1 MRATRDCAVHILVTR
16 WTASHKRA
24 RAPSA
29 GTVALLL
36 AAPASSLPPAFP
48 CPRDGTTLCSSLNGM
63 PLALFC
69 APDTTVHMLAGED
82 AGTRCLDFSS
92 DGRLLVGGRA
102 ERPEVLLACAMLQH
116 P

>member
-1 MRATRDCAVHILVTR
+1 
-16 WTASHKRA
+16 
-24 RAPSA
+24 
-29 GTVALLL
+29 
-36 AAPASSLPPAFP
+36 
-48 CPRDGTTLCSSLNGM
+48 M